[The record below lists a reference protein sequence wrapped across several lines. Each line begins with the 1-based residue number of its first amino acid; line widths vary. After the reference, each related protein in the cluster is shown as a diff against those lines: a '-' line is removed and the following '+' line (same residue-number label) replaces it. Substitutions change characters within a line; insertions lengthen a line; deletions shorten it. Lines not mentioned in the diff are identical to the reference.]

1 MNISNSS
8 LFNKCQKK
16 QLAKQKHDFIDM
28 LIQKER
34 NKKKE
39 RRESKIKEKIK
50 MNTGETDIQKS

>member
-34 NKKKE
+34 NKKKGG
-39 RRESKIKEKIK
+39 EKAK
-50 MNTGETDIQKS
+50 LKKR